1 MKYVSLFSG
10 IEAATVAWEP
20 LGWEPV
26 CFAEFDE
33 FPSAVLAER
42 YPEVQNVGD
51 VTKMN
56 WKKYRGKVDLVVGGS
71 PCQSFSIAGKREG
84 LQGESGL
91 MFEYIRAVREIRP
104 RWFLWE
110 NVPGA
115 LSSENGEAFRQ
126 LLSEM
131 DKLGYGLAWRVL
143 DAQFFGVAQRR
154 RRLFLVG
161 HLGAESPAEVLFE
174 PDCLPGNPQ
183 SSREK
188 RKELTRQAVRSASCS
203 GFKYNQGA
211 GAGGVGAEP
220 EQSPTCTADWHNP
233 GVLAFAQNTRD
244 EVRIQ
249 GDGTISGA
257 LSAQPGMKQTTYVCE
272 TGHTGSNGLGVYET
286 SLMTTL
292 DTNNSAAVEVDPVIC
307 MADLNANTAIGY
319 DMVGTL
325 HVGGDA
331 PSVCL

>member
-20 LGWEPV
+20 LGWEPA

-42 YPEVQNVGD
+42 YPEVPNIGD

-56 WKKYRGKVDLVVGGS
+56 WKKYRNKVDLVVGGS

-91 MFEYIRAVREIRP
+91 MFEYIRAVCEIRP

-126 LLSEM
+126 LPVRN
-131 DKLGYGLAWRVL
+131 GQARVRS
-143 DAQFFGVAQRR
+143 GVARTR
-154 RRLFLVG
+154 CAVLRSGPKTPPSLSCRTSWSLPPVG
-161 HLGAESPAEVLFE
+161 VLIEPESMRGDLE
-174 PDCLPGNPQ
+174 
-183 SSREK
+183 SSAEK
-188 RKELTRQAVRSASCS
+188 RASLAEEAGRSPRSA
-203 GFKYNQGA
+203 GFKYHQGA

-220 EQSPTCTADWHNP
+220 EQSPTLTADWHNP
-233 GVLAFAQNTRD
+233 AVYPID
-244 EVRIQ
+244 EPI
-249 GDGTISGA
+249 T
-257 LSAQPGMKQTTYVCE
+257 
-272 TGHTGSNGLGVYET
+272 
-286 SLMTTL
+286 
-292 DTNNSAAVEVDPVIC
+292 

-325 HVGGDA
+325 KVGGDA